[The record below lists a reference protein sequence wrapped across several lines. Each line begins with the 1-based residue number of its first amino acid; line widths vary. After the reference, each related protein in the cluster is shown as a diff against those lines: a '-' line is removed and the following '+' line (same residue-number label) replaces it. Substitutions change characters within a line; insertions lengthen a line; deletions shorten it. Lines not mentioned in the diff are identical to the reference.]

1 VNLLRTDGRPLVI
14 GHRGAAA
21 IAPENTLE
29 SLRAAVAAGADVV
42 EFDVGADLRLAHS
55 PREAPER
62 QVTLDAALE
71 YLKAQGVGVHVD
83 VKRPGYEA
91 EIVEALRRH
100 DLVTT
105 SVLSTAYALTARRLS
120 VLVPDARRAIGYPR
134 DRFGISRV
142 RWPAGLTRGGAA
154 ALRAVMPARLQV
166 LLAASKADVLAL
178 HHTLCSDATVRRA
191 HARGVPVLAWTAN
204 DPAAVRRLEAMGVD
218 GIVSDDPGMALA
230 TLRTP

>member
-1 VNLLRTDGRPLVI
+1 VNLFRKDGRPLVI

-21 IAPENTLE
+21 VAPENTLE
-29 SLRAAVAAGADVV
+29 SLQAAVAAGADVV

-55 PREAPER
+55 AREAPER

-83 VKRPGYEA
+83 IKRPGYEA
-91 EIVEALRRH
+91 EIVQALQRH
-100 DLVTT
+100 ELVAR
-105 SVLSTAYALTARRLS
+105 SLLSTAYAVTSRRLT
-120 VLVPDARRAIGYPR
+120 VLVPEARRAIGYPR
-134 DRFGISRV
+134 DRLGISRV
-142 RWPAGLTRGGAA
+142 RWPAGVTRSGAA
-154 ALRAVMPARLQV
+154 ALRAVMPVRLQL
-166 LLAASKADVLAL
+166 LLAASRADVLAL
-178 HHTLCSDATVRRA
+178 HHTLCSRATVRQA

-204 DPAAVRRLEAMGVD
+204 EPAAVRRLDALGVD